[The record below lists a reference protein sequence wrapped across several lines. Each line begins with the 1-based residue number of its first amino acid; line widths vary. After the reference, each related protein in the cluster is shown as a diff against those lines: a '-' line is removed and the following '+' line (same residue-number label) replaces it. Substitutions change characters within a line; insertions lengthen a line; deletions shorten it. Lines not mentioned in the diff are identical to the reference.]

1 MAQMEAA
8 PPRYVWRR
16 GVAYLADLVLAWLI
30 LAAFLG
36 VIGHN
41 SFAKLFDDNARDEA
55 SFKIGLTG
63 ALSVGGFDL
72 PFAVT
77 TTSCGA
83 GSLEVASAFAT
94 GLGYDRA
101 VSAKACILREFGV
114 PSMGTLDLVVE
125 RVGDDGKTFQDSSAL
140 ELTFESY
147 WLKLSH
153 LVGIVILILVCA
165 AFGWFG
171 GTSPG
176 KLLVGVTFRPGAP
189 SRPLRRELIKNAPN
203 LVVILPLVPFN
214 LEWVSLPALELF
226 GVNIVGIVILVL
238 HIAALAGL
246 WLWPLVS
253 QRRNFVWS
261 PPGEIIDN
269 PTYPSA

>member
-36 VIGHN
+36 LIGQN
-41 SFAKLFDDNARDEA
+41 SFADLFDHNAQDEY
-55 SFKIGLTG
+55 SFNFGLTW
-63 ALSVGGFDL
+63 AFSVGGFDL
-72 PFAVT
+72 PLAVKT
-77 TTSCGA
+77 TNCGA
-83 GSLEVASAFAT
+83 ASPDNAAR
-94 GLGYDRA
+94 LAKDWEYDRA
-101 VSAKACILREFGV
+101 VSAKACIVREFGV
-114 PSMGTLDLVVE
+114 PSTGTVDVVFE
-125 RVGDDGKTFQDSSAL
+125 RIGDDGKTVQDSGTI

-153 LVGIVILILVCA
+153 LIGIAILILVSA
-165 AFGWFG
+165 AFGRFG

-176 KLLVGVTFRPGAP
+176 KLLVGLTFRPDTP
-189 SRPLRRELIKNAPN
+189 SRPLRREIIKNAPN
-203 LVVILPLVPFN
+203 LIVTLPFVPFS
-214 LEWVSLPALELF
+214 LEWISLPALELF
-226 GVNIVGIVILVL
+226 GINIVGIVILVL

-246 WLWPLVS
+246 WFWPLVS
-253 QRRNFVWS
+253 RRRNFVWS